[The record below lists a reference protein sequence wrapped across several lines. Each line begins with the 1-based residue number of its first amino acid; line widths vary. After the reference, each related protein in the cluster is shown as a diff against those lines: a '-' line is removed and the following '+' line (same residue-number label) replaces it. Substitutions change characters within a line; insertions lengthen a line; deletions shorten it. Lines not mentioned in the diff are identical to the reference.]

1 MLLNKTTIL
10 KKMLEADII
19 DRQQVSEAE
28 SKCRRR
34 NEDLYEYLVARVNKS
49 SEKIKKFYLENFNC
63 HKIILSD
70 IIINPRIAN
79 MVPPILVV
87 NHLMIPAFELN
98 RKIFLAVSNPLDI
111 EGLNKIMKYTGE
123 ETGILLTAKEHILE
137 AIDQYIIKPKIAS
150 ILK

>member
-1 MLLNKTTIL
+1 MLLDKATIL
-10 KKMLEADII
+10 KKMLEADLI
-19 DRQQVSEAE
+19 DRKQVSEAE

-34 NEDLYEYLVARVNKS
+34 NEDLYEYLVSRVNKS
-49 SEKIKKFYLENFNC
+49 SEKIKKFFLENLNC

-70 IIINPRIAN
+70 IVIDPQIAN

-87 NHLMIPAFELN
+87 NHLMIPAFEIN

-111 EGLNKIMKYTGE
+111 DGLNKIMKYTGE
-123 ETGILLTAKEHILE
+123 KTGILLTAKEHIIE

-150 ILK
+150 IIK